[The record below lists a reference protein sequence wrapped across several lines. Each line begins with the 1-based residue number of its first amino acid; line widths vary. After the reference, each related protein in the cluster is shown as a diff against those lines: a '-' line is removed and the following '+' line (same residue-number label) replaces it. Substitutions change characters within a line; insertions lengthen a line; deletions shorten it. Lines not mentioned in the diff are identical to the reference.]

1 MAVERGRAEEVL
13 SAVLQAA
20 VFLLNYTPALRF
32 EGVGAIRHE
41 SLLRAVARRCG
52 GLLRD
57 GCGTL
62 WPVSPSPSQDTRAAV
77 LTPSGVHPAVLLSS
91 VVAPIVGFWTTSAAD
106 RHLQPW
112 WWALQRG
119 QAPQSPVG
127 EGRHRSVDFRERGNA
142 DLYSDF
148 ASVPPTPHP
157 KPDDAP
163 RLCPSTSSAETVFS
177 QLLKMAHA
185 AASEGEST
193 AHRNAKL
200 QRKLDIVSSLAES
213 QRHELAS
220 SVARAAE
227 LEEQLR
233 QARATWADE
242 RERLTEE
249 IRRQAESLRR
259 AEDTNRRLES
269 GLKKLMGT

>member
-1 MAVERGRAEEVL
+1 
-13 SAVLQAA
+13 
-20 VFLLNYTPALRF
+20 
-32 EGVGAIRHE
+32 
-41 SLLRAVARRCG
+41 
-52 GLLRD
+52 
-57 GCGTL
+57 
-62 WPVSPSPSQDTRAAV
+62 
-77 LTPSGVHPAVLLSS
+77 
-91 VVAPIVGFWTTSAAD
+91 
-106 RHLQPW
+106 
-112 WWALQRG
+112 
-119 QAPQSPVG
+119 
-127 EGRHRSVDFRERGNA
+127 
-142 DLYSDF
+142 
-148 ASVPPTPHP
+148 
-157 KPDDAP
+157 
-163 RLCPSTSSAETVFS
+163 VFS

-200 QRKLDIVSSLAES
+200 QSKLDIVSSLAES

-259 AEDTNRRLES
+259 AEDRNRRLES